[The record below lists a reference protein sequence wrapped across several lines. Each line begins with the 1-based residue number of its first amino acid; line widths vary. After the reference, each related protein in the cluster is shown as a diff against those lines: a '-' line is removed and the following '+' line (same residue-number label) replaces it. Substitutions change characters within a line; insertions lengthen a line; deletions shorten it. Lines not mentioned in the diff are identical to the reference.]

1 MGQLLLD
8 LNQSEILRSE
18 DTLNIQQVH
27 DYEEQ
32 AHMLVLKLIHAKE
45 EVILRF
51 CQLLRSYNPNICDL
65 VENNASDGR
74 DTGDRYYVMTCV
86 IYITKCIS

>member
-18 DTLNIQQVH
+18 DTLEIQQVH

-32 AHMLVLKLIHAKE
+32 AHMLVL
-45 EVILRF
+45 
-51 CQLLRSYNPNICDL
+51 QLVHVLAVLHN
-65 VENNASDGR
+65 V
-74 DTGDRYYVMTCV
+74 TM
-86 IYITKCIS
+86 